1 MKKFICKIGHHI
13 RDAFL
18 VLIGVKFASRYSGPR
33 KKKLQDQAYDE
44 GVQET

>member
-1 MKKFICKIGHHI
+1 MKKLLRKMRRNI

-18 VLIGVKFASRYSGPR
+18 VLVGVKFASRYSGPR
-33 KKKLQDQAYDE
+33 KKKAPAPYEE

>member
-1 MKKFICKIGHHI
+1 MKKFLCNIGRHI

-33 KKKLQDQAYDE
+33 KKRQQAYDE
-44 GVQET
+44 GAQET

>member
-1 MKKFICKIGHHI
+1 MKKFLCKIGRHI
-13 RDAFL
+13 RDVFL

-33 KKKLQDQAYDE
+33 KKKRQACDE